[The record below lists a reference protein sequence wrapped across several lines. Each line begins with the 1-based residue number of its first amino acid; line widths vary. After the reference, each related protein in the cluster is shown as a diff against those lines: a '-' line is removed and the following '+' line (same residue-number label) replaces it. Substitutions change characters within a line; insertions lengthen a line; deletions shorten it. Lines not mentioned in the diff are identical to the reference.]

1 MTTLTREIVGVSLEV
16 RGIEVNYDG
25 VAAVQ
30 GVDLTLSPGEIVGLI
45 GPNGA
50 GKSSLTNA
58 IAGDIRVKSGVIR
71 IGERDVTRMAAYK
84 RARLGMSRTSQTARV
99 FGAMTVF
106 EGLVTSVRGNS
117 GASLATTLRVGSAR
131 VSEAA
136 AAEKAWELLDHL
148 GLQHIANNFGNEL
161 SGGQRR
167 SIDLAMAVIREP
179 SILLLDEPMVG
190 VAPAL
195 VPALLNEVRTMA
207 DRGAGVL
214 IVEHALDVI
223 ASLCHR
229 VIVMAAG
236 AVIAN
241 GTYEE
246 ITENEEVRRAYLS

>member
-1 MTTLTREIVGVSLEV
+1 MTTLTKEIVGVSLDV
-16 RGIEVNYDG
+16 RGVEVNYDG

-30 GVDLTLSPGEIVGLI
+30 GVDLDLSPGEIVGLI

-50 GKSSLTNA
+50 GKSSLMNA

-131 VSEAA
+131 ASEAA
-136 AAEKAWELLDHL
+136 AAEKAWDLLDHL

-195 VPALLNEVRTMA
+195 VPALLKEVRAMA
-207 DRGAGVL
+207 DRGTGVL

-236 AVIAN
+236 SVIAQ
-241 GTYEE
+241 GTYQE
-246 ITENEEVRRAYLS
+246 ITENEEVRHAYLS

>member
-1 MTTLTREIVGVSLEV
+1 VSLDV
-16 RGIEVNYDG
+16 RGVEVNYDG
-25 VAAVQ
+25 VAAVR
-30 GVDLTLSPGEIVGLI
+30 GVDLSLAPGEIVGLI

-58 IAGDIRVKSGVIR
+58 IAGDVRVKSGVIR

-106 EGLVTSVRGNS
+106 EGLVTSVRGAS

-131 VSEAA
+131 VSEEAA
-136 AAEKAWELLDHL
+136 AAKAWELLDHL

-167 SIDLAMAVIREP
+167 SIDLALAVIREP

-195 VPALLNEVRTMA
+195 VPALLNEVRMMA
-207 DRGAGVL
+207 ERGTGVL

-236 AVIAN
+236 SVIAN
-241 GTYEE
+241 GTYQE

>member
-1 MTTLTREIVGVSLEV
+1 
-16 RGIEVNYDG
+16 

-30 GVDLTLSPGEIVGLI
+30 GVDLELAPGEIVGLI

-50 GKSSLTNA
+50 GKSTLMNA
-58 IAGDIRVKSGVIR
+58 IAGDIRVKSGAIR
-71 IGERDVTRMAAYK
+71 IGERDVTRMVAYK

-99 FGAMTVF
+99 FGEMTVF
-106 EGLVTSVRGNS
+106 EGLVTSVRGAS
-117 GASLATTLRVGSAR
+117 GASLATTFRIGSSRA
-131 VSEAA
+131 SEAA
-136 AAEKAWELLDHL
+136 AAEKAWGLLDHL
-148 GLQHIANNFGNEL
+148 GLQHIANNFGSEL

-179 SILLLDEPMVG
+179 NILLLDEPMVG

-195 VPALLNEVRTMA
+195 VPALLEEVRAMA
-207 DRGAGVL
+207 DKGTAVL

-236 AVIAN
+236 TIIAQ
-241 GTYEE
+241 GTYQE
-246 ITENEEVRRAYLS
+246 IIENDEVRRAYLS

>member
-195 VPALLNEVRTMA
+195 VPALLNEVRTIA

-241 GTYEE
+241 GTYQE

>member
-1 MTTLTREIVGVSLEV
+1 MTTLTREIVGVSLEA
-16 RGIEVNYDG
+16 RGIEVDYDG

-30 GVDLTLSPGEIVGLI
+30 GVDLKLSPGEIVGLI

-58 IAGDIRVKSGVIR
+58 LAGDIRVKSGVIR
-71 IGERDVTRMAAYK
+71 IGDRDVTRMAAYK

-117 GASLATTLRVGSAR
+117 GASLATTLRVGSSR

-136 AAEKAWELLDHL
+136 AAEKAWNLLDHL

-207 DRGAGVL
+207 ERGTGVL
-214 IVEHALDVI
+214 IVEHALDVV

-236 AVIAN
+236 AVIAD

>member
-1 MTTLTREIVGVSLEV
+1 MTTSTKEIVGVSLDA
-16 RGIEVNYDG
+16 RGVEVNYDG
-25 VAAVQ
+25 VLAVQ
-30 GVDLTLSPGEIVGLI
+30 DVDLSLAPGEIVGLI

-50 GKSSLTNA
+50 GKSSLMNA
-58 IAGDIRVKSGVIR
+58 LAGDIRVKSGVIR

-106 EGLVTSVRGNS
+106 EGLVTSIRGSS

-131 VSEAA
+131 
-136 AAEKAWELLDHL
+136 AAEAVAAQKAWDLLDHL

-195 VPALLNEVRTMA
+195 VPALLKEVRAMA
-207 DRGAGVL
+207 DRGTGVL

-229 VIVMAAG
+229 VIVMATG
-236 AVIAN
+236 SIIAE
-241 GTYEE
+241 GTYQE
-246 ITENEEVRRAYLS
+246 ITENEEVRHAYLS

>member
-1 MTTLTREIVGVSLEV
+1 MTTLTREIVGVSLEA
-16 RGIEVNYDG
+16 RGIEVDYDG

-30 GVDLTLSPGEIVGLI
+30 GVDLKLSPGEIVGLI

-58 IAGDIRVKSGVIR
+58 LAGDIRVKSGVIR
-71 IGERDVTRMAAYK
+71 IGDRDVTRMAAYK

-136 AAEKAWELLDHL
+136 AAEKAWNLLDHL

-207 DRGAGVL
+207 ERGTGVL
-214 IVEHALDVI
+214 IVEHALDVV

-236 AVIAN
+236 TVIAD

>member
-1 MTTLTREIVGVSLEV
+1 MTTLTKEKLDISLEV
-16 RGIEVNYDG
+16 RGVKVDYDG
-25 VAAVQ
+25 VLAVQ
-30 GVDLTLSPGEIVGLI
+30 GVDLKVAPGEIVGLI

-50 GKSSLTNA
+50 GKSSLLNA

-71 IGERDVTRMAAYK
+71 IGERDVTRMPAFK

-99 FGAMTVF
+99 FDNMTVF
-106 EGLVTSVRGNS
+106 EGLVTSVRGAS
-117 GASLATTLRVGSAR
+117 GASLSATLRVGARR
-131 VSEAA
+131 VSEELAA
-136 AAEKAWELLDHL
+136 DKAWDLLDQF
-148 GLQHIANNFGNEL
+148 GLQHIANSFGREL

-167 SIDLAMAVIREP
+167 SIDLAMAIIREP

-195 VPALLNEVRTMA
+195 VPALLNEVRAMGEQGT
-207 DRGAGVL
+207 GIL

-236 AVIAN
+236 TVIAE
-241 GTYEE
+241 GTYQE
-246 ITENEEVRRAYLS
+246 ITENAEVRHAYLS

>member
-1 MTTLTREIVGVSLEV
+1 MTTLTKEIVGVTLEV
-16 RGIEVNYDG
+16 RGVEVHYDG

-30 GVDLTLSPGEIVGLI
+30 GVDLKLSPGEIVGLI

-58 IAGDIRVKSGVIR
+58 IAGDVRVKSGSIL
-71 IGERDVTRMAAYK
+71 IGDRDVTRMAAYK

-106 EGLVTSVRGNS
+106 EGLVTSVRGNA

-136 AAEKAWELLDHL
+136 AAKKAWDLLDHL

-229 VIVMAAG
+229 VIVLAAG
-236 AVIAN
+236 TVIAD

-246 ITENEEVRRAYLS
+246 ITQNEEVRRAYLS

>member
-1 MTTLTREIVGVSLEV
+1 MTTLTKEMVGVTLDV
-16 RGIEVNYDG
+16 RGVEVNYDG

-30 GVDLTLSPGEIVGLI
+30 GVDLKLSPGEIVGLI

-50 GKSSLTNA
+50 GKSSLMNA
-58 IAGDIRVKSGVIR
+58 IAGDVRVKSGVIR

-131 VSEAA
+131 AAEAA
-136 AAEKAWELLDHL
+136 AAQKAWDLLDHL

-195 VPALLNEVRTMA
+195 ARALLQEVGGMA
-207 DRGAGVL
+207 ARGTGVL

-229 VIVMAAG
+229 VIVMATG
-236 AVIAN
+236 SIIAE
-241 GTYEE
+241 GTYQE

>member
-1 MTTLTREIVGVSLEV
+1 MTTLTKEIVGVSLDV
-16 RGIEVNYDG
+16 RGVEVNYDG

-30 GVDLTLSPGEIVGLI
+30 GVDLNLSPGEIVGLI

-50 GKSSLTNA
+50 GKSSLMNA

-195 VPALLNEVRTMA
+195 VPALLKEVRAMA
-207 DRGAGVL
+207 DRGTGVL

-236 AVIAN
+236 SVIAQ
-241 GTYEE
+241 GTYQE
-246 ITENEEVRRAYLS
+246 ITENEEVRHAYLS

>member
-241 GTYEE
+241 GTYQE